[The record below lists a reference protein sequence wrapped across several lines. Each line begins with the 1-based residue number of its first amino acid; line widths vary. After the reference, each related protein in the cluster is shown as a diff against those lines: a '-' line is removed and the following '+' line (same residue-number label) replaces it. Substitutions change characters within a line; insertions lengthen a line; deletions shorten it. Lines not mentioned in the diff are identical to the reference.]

1 MKLAISALVIASLS
15 LSAFGANIKA
25 RSSSSIKDNCP
36 TAEVLTTTTYNVNGH
51 EITRQ
56 TFNCPDSGFTRAI
69 HPSSGISIPSSTIE
83 KRNAGECRTAAPE
96 CQCGTSCRYLTYFVQ
111 NSIRLRIPFS
121 MQFRASVK
129 T

>member
-56 TFNCPDSGFTRAI
+56 TFSCPDSGFTRAI

-96 CQCGTSCRYLTYFVQ
+96 CQCGTSCRCLIYFVE
-111 NSIRLRIPFS
+111 NLIRLRISLP
-121 MQFRASVK
+121 MQFRASVR